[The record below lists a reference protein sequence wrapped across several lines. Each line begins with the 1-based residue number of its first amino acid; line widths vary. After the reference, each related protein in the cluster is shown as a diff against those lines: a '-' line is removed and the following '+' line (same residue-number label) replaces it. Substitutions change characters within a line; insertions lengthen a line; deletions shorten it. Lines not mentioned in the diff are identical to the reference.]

1 MKTRVNGIPQIQALC
16 PWHRFGRSSEKRKSG
31 ATFCMLII
39 FSSLIVSLKD
49 VLSPMH
55 VNRKW
60 VFCIL
65 EQYSAEQYDAQIFG
79 QSVLLRLLVIE
90 IWVSWH
96 IKKDKGL
103 SSYWRASNVLCLSSL
118 LKEEAK
124 AQCWAKIKK
133 KENVWS
139 APCRNARMATVRK
152 DGRNFA
158 LAVRQCWSRDINLK
172 NVYSR

>member
-1 MKTRVNGIPQIQALC
+1 MKTRVNGIPQIQAPC
-16 PWHRFGRSSEKRKSG
+16 PWHRFGRSSEKRKG
-31 ATFCMLII
+31 GDTTFCMLII

-60 VFCIL
+60 VFCIP

-152 DGRNFA
+152 DVRNFA
-158 LAVRQCWSRDINLK
+158 SAVRQCWSRDIN
-172 NVYSR
+172 